1 MAKPLVT
8 IGVCVRNGEETI
20 KDAIESIMGQD
31 FPQELMEV
39 IFVDD
44 GSVDETLSIIK
55 SYVLKMNMAV
65 KMLHHKWKGLG
76 YSRNV
81 VVNNAEG
88 DFVLWVDGDMILSS
102 DFVNELVKFMERH
115 PKVGIAKG
123 KQGLQPASNML
134 ATLEVYSRAVGKM
147 VNYQSEKARSKSLG
161 TGGSIYRLEAI
172 RQIGG
177 FDENLKWYGE
187 DQDVEIRVRANGWSL
202 ATTDAKFLDYERH
215 QLTWRSLWRRYWF
228 RGYYTYYFFRKNR
241 GVLQH
246 YRMLPPMAFLAG
258 FLDASTLFKLT
269 GKKKVFLLPLQN
281 FFKMSAWYIGFMKKH
296 LNSHRRKSDD

>member
-8 IGVCVRNGEETI
+8 LGVCVRNGEETI

-88 DFVLWVDGDMILSS
+88 DFVLWV
-102 DFVNELVKFMERH
+102 K
-115 PKVGIAKG
+115 
-123 KQGLQPASNML
+123 
-134 ATLEVYSRAVGKM
+134 
-147 VNYQSEKARSKSLG
+147 
-161 TGGSIYRLEAI
+161 
-172 RQIGG
+172 
-177 FDENLKWYGE
+177 
-187 DQDVEIRVRANGWSL
+187 
-202 ATTDAKFLDYERH
+202 
-215 QLTWRSLWRRYWF
+215 
-228 RGYYTYYFFRKNR
+228 
-241 GVLQH
+241 
-246 YRMLPPMAFLAG
+246 
-258 FLDASTLFKLT
+258 
-269 GKKKVFLLPLQN
+269 
-281 FFKMSAWYIGFMKKH
+281 
-296 LNSHRRKSDD
+296 